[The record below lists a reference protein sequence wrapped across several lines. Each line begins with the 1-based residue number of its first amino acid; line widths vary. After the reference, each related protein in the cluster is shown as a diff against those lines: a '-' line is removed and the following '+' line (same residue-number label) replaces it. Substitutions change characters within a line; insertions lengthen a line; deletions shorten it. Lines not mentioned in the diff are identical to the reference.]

1 MRGMERPRISGLA
14 VIAIVA
20 VALLIS
26 IYVAGYFALSDSIP
40 NLTAGAGTV
49 RVFRH
54 KWLAT
59 IYLPAAR
66 VEAVVS
72 GEQVGVNPLR

>member
-1 MRGMERPRISGLA
+1 MDEPRHSGLP
-14 VIAIVA
+14 V
-20 VALLIS
+20 LLIS
-26 IYVAGYFALSDSIP
+26 LYVAGYFALSESIP

-59 IYLPAAR
+59 IYLPAAKA
-66 VEAVVS
+66 EAVFM
-72 GEQVGVNPLR
+72 GEQVGVNPMR